1 MSNLIQPFILKK
13 TFTFYWS
20 LAKMFLKDYNDAE
33 LSDFGFAIAAV
44 NTISII
50 LKGNGLVNNKGNA
63 TEKEIFIVQIKE
75 ESEVHFV
82 KKAEIR
88 TATVMAEK
96 LNKITAVS
104 TAPKKAADKAA

>member
-1 MSNLIQPFILKK
+1 MNFQI
-13 TFTFYWS
+13 
-20 LAKMFLKDYNDAE
+20 
-33 LSDFGFAIAAV
+33 AIATV

-63 TEKEIFIVQIKE
+63 TENEIFIVQINE
-75 ESEVHFV
+75 DGEGHFV
-82 KKAEIR
+82 KKADIR

-104 TAPKKAADKAA
+104 TAPKMDADKAA